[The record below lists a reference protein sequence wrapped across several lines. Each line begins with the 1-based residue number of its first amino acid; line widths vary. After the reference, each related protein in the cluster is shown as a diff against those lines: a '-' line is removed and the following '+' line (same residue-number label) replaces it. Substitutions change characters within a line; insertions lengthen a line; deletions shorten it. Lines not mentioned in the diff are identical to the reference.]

1 MADTFTTNL
10 NLTKPEVGASTDT
23 WGTKLNADLDTV
35 DGLFSATGT
44 SVAMNLDGAVIDSS
58 VIGGTTPAAGTFT
71 TLTANTSI
79 VGTLSTA
86 AQTNITSVGALNGG
100 SITSGFGSIDNGS
113 SAITTTGTVTFGTLS
128 DGSINI
134 ANFIDDDTFGTASA
148 TTVATSES
156 IKAYVDSQVGTVDT
170 LAEILTNGNTTGGTD
185 INFGD
190 DDKAVFGAGSD
201 LEIYHDPTI
210 GSIIEESGAGQLF
223 IRGGNN
229 VQIESNAGENM
240 AIFNENADVKL
251 YYDNAQK
258 FATTSTGIDV
268 TGTVTSSSDVII
280 ASTVP
285 RLILS
290 ETDVT
295 NGNWDFRDSFG
306 VLKIRSLNDDLSTAQ
321 NRLEIGS
328 NGDISFYEDTGTTQA
343 LFWDA
348 SAESLAIGHTNPSS
362 TYKIDVAGGIRS
374 FGNSPSYT
382 LREDDASNQTWLMA
396 SYGGNFAVRDTT
408 VSGTAYP
415 FQIEA
420 ATPTSTM
427 YLDST
432 GNVGIG
438 TTSPSAKLEV
448 TGATLVSDDGAD
460 DFVKQSVSGTTSTL
474 SFGNTESTGGI
485 AKWQYNRS
493 TGSFSGFVG
502 TAAATEFMTIDSSGK
517 VGIGTDSPSDKLT
530 LDSGQMRLSDNYGIR
545 WGSASTA
552 IYGSGGAGTFQI
564 FTNSAE
570 AMRIDSSGNLLV
582 NKTGLDV
589 TNVGH
594 ELRSSGY
601 SASTR
606 DGSTVG
612 SYTRLNSDGTILE
625 FRKDSAAVGS
635 IGNSASNL
643 YIADNSDTGLRFD
656 GAGTDNILP
665 CNSSGATRDNAIDL
679 GTSAARFKDFYLSGG
694 AYLGGTAAG
703 NYLDDYEEGT
713 WTPVLADAS
722 SGGNTATIASADGT
736 YTKVGRLVT
745 VGCRLADID
754 TSGMTSSN
762 AIYIR
767 GLPFTVASSTRTQV
781 GTVLLDRI
789 TFSGF
794 VTSFAVN
801 SSSYALLYKNISGAN
816 DAALAISDITTSG
829 SDINF
834 TIQYEI

>member
-170 LAEILTNGNTTGGTD
+170 LAEILANGNTTGGTD
-185 INFGD
+185 ILFGD
-190 DDKAVFGAGSD
+190 NDKAIFGAGSD
-201 LEIYHDPTI
+201 LQIYHD
-210 GSIIEESGAGQLF
+210 GSASYVSDQGTGPLYLRGNTVTALNLSDVAMFTAI
-223 IRGGNN
+223 GGNKVGLN
-229 VQIESNAGENM
+229 
-240 AIFNENADVKL
+240 FNGNEKL
-251 YYDNAQK
+251 
-258 FATTSTGIDV
+258 ATTSTGIDI
-268 TGTVTSSSDVII
+268 TGTVTADSLTVTGTLGNFAVDTQGAIVTLSRPSTSYIRASD
-280 ASTVP
+280 ASGSLRFDTGGSVG
-285 RLILS
+285 RLLLA
-290 ETDVT
+290 
-295 NGNWDFRDSFG
+295 N
-306 VLKIRSLNDDLSTAQ
+306 
-321 NRLEIGS
+321 

-438 TTSPSAKLEV
+438 TASPSANLHVSGSGSQKIAKLEV
-448 TGATLVSDDGAD
+448 TGATLVSDDGAVKEAVVKSTD
-460 DFVKQSVSGTTSTL
+460 DGVCK
-474 SFGNTESTGGI
+474 
-485 AKWQYNRS
+485 
-493 TGSFSGFVG
+493 
-502 TAAATEFMTIDSSGK
+502 TICK
-517 VGIGTDSPSDKLT
+517 
-530 LDSGQMRLSDNYGIR
+530 RNH
-545 WGSASTA
+545 
-552 IYGSGGAGTFQI
+552 IY
-564 FTNSAE
+564 
-570 AMRIDSSGNLLV
+570 
-582 NKTGLDV
+582 
-589 TNVGH
+589 
-594 ELRSSGY
+594 
-601 SASTR
+601 
-606 DGSTVG
+606 
-612 SYTRLNSDGTILE
+612 TIIW
-625 FRKDSAAVGS
+625 K
-635 IGNSASNL
+635 
-643 YIADNSDTGLRFD
+643 Y
-656 GAGTDNILP
+656 
-665 CNSSGATRDNAIDL
+665 
-679 GTSAARFKDFYLSGG
+679 
-694 AYLGGTAAG
+694 
-703 NYLDDYEEGT
+703 
-713 WTPVLADAS
+713 
-722 SGGNTATIASADGT
+722 
-736 YTKVGRLVT
+736 
-745 VGCRLADID
+745 
-754 TSGMTSSN
+754 
-762 AIYIR
+762 
-767 GLPFTVASSTRTQV
+767 
-781 GTVLLDRI
+781 
-789 TFSGF
+789 
-794 VTSFAVN
+794 
-801 SSSYALLYKNISGAN
+801 
-816 DAALAISDITTSG
+816 
-829 SDINF
+829 
-834 TIQYEI
+834 